1 MTFDTRIEK
10 FSGFIGF
17 FAEVFFKRRERGNN
31 EKAPIIEIFPN
42 RAEIGIKRSDV
53 ARRKKAFAV
62 RRICNDAAV
71 LLGRRERTYVANA
84 EIKRIGNAC
93 ARGVP
98 TGKRYGVGVYVE
110 SGKREFA
117 KRKFVILCFLKS
129 EGISGGVEEIPFGK
143 IERTV
148 SSRSNPESNACC
160 FDENCAASAERVAK
174 RTVGRKVA

>member
-1 MTFDTRIEK
+1 MTFDTRIEE

-31 EKAPIIEIFPN
+31 EKTPIIEIIPN
-42 RAEIGIKRSDV
+42 GAEIGIKRSDV
-53 ARRKKAFAV
+53 AWRKKAFAV
-62 RRICNDAAV
+62 RRICNYAAV
-71 LLGRRERTYVANA
+71 FFGRRERTYVANA

-98 TGKRYGVGVYVE
+98 TGKRQGVGVYVE

-129 EGISGGVEEIPFGK
+129 EGIS
-143 IERTV
+143 R
-148 SSRSNPESNACC
+148 
-160 FDENCAASAERVAK
+160 
-174 RTVGRKVA
+174 